1 MTSLKTAAIA
11 PPAAPTG
18 SVRAPWGPLALVRP
32 WQWVKN
38 GAVLL
43 PLLDPATWGHATWGR
58 LALAVA
64 AFVLASSMV
73 YAVNDIADRERD
85 RHHPVKRKRPI
96 PSGAVSVPVAALVAA
111 ACGLGAI
118 SLALAAGPG
127 LLIPVGAYAILNLAY
142 SRGLRDVP
150 VLELFIVAV
159 GFPLRA
165 LAGYQ
170 ALEAPPSSVVILSTL
185 FMSLLLVLGKRRR
198 ELEVATARHRRA
210 LRGYTPGLLDQLVSI
225 TAGLGTATFLLFAL
239 GGPHAADDKWPLAM
253 LAVPLLVAALF
264 RYLQRIAVGGGDG
277 DPTRLLL
284 RDPVLIVI
292 AIIALAC
299 IAASALIGD
308 PPALF
313 AQRD

>member
-1 MTSLKTAAIA
+1 MTSLKTEAIA
-11 PPAAPTG
+11 PPTAPTG
-18 SVRAPWGPLALVRP
+18 NRRAVWAPVALVRP

-43 PLLDPATWGHATWGR
+43 PLIDPATWGHASWTR

-85 RHHPVKRKRPI
+85 RHHPVKRNRPVA
-96 PSGAVSVPVAALVAA
+96 SGAVTVPRAVLIAAL
-111 ACGLGAI
+111 CGVGAVL
-118 SLALAAGPG
+118 LALAASPG
-127 LLIPVGAYAILNLAY
+127 LLIAVAAYAVLNFAY

-170 ALEAPPSSVVILSTL
+170 ALDAVPSSVVILSTL

-198 ELEVATARHRRA
+198 ELDVATDRHRRA

-253 LAVPLLVAALF
+253 LVVPLLVAALF
-264 RYLQRIAVGGGDG
+264 RYLQRITVSGGDG

-284 RDPVLIVI
+284 RDPALIALAV
-292 AIIALAC
+292 AALAC
-299 IAASALIGD
+299 IAASALLGD
-308 PPALF
+308 PSALF

>member
-1 MTSLKTAAIA
+1 MTSLKTGAPA
-11 PPAAPTG
+11 PPAAATG
-18 SVRAPWGPLALVRP
+18 SARARWGAVALVRP

-43 PLLDPATWGHATWGR
+43 PLLDPETWSRVGWTG

-85 RHHPVKRKRPI
+85 RHHPVKRYRPVA
-96 PSGAVSVPVAALVAA
+96 SGAVSVPRAVLVAFICGAGA
-111 ACGLGAI
+111 AAI
-118 SLALAAGPG
+118 ALAAAPG
-127 LLIPVGAYAILNLAY
+127 LLIPLGAYAVLNFAY
-142 SRGLRDVP
+142 SRGLRDMP

-170 ALEAPPSSVVILSTL
+170 ALDAPPSSVVILSTL

-198 ELEVATARHRRA
+198 ELEVATDRHRRA

-239 GGPHAADDKWPLAM
+239 GGPHAADDQRPLAM
-253 LAVPLLVAALF
+253 LVVPLLVAALF

-284 RDPVLIVI
+284 RDPVLIAI
-292 AIIALAC
+292 ALAVLAC
-299 IAASALIGD
+299 IAASALID
-308 PPALF
+308 PPVLF